1 MTRYVL
7 QSTRDC
13 FAAKPAQDEAVKKSR
28 WSPSTNFFS
37 AGVNLCLPKPSLVA
51 VSRALEDALEASVT
65 AVPANWSA
73 EITAEG
79 FEELVRQHQRR
90 IFRVLLLMVRD
101 ADLADSL
108 TQECFLRVYERRK
121 QFRGDCPVE
130 AWVLRIA
137 INLARDHGRNRRTN
151 FWRRLVGL
159 DEKQAAIAWTVPDRQ
174 PSPEQSLLLREELAA
189 VWSAMAELSA
199 RQRAIFVLYFVEEMR
214 LREIGQALK
223 IENGTVKAHLF
234 RAVSAVRKA
243 MEAQGWK

>member
-37 AGVNLCLPKPSLVA
+37 AGVNLCLPKSSLVA

-90 IFRVLLLMVRD
+90 VYRVLLLMVRD

-151 FWRRLVGL
+151 LEFTRQCAQSGL
-159 DEKQAAIAWTVPDRQ
+159 YK
-174 PSPEQSLLLREELAA
+174 LGL
-189 VWSAMAELSA
+189 
-199 RQRAIFVLYFVEEMR
+199 
-214 LREIGQALK
+214 
-223 IENGTVKAHLF
+223 
-234 RAVSAVRKA
+234 
-243 MEAQGWK
+243 